1 VDARD
6 RTHRNIVLML
16 LMVFVVR
23 VNQESRMSKNLF
35 LSNQS
40 SLEIMESGED
50 PSDRRPVR
58 IGLMDSILVTII
70 FSIDEKKSAS
80 YSH

>member
-1 VDARD
+1 
-6 RTHRNIVLML
+6 ML

>member
-1 VDARD
+1 
-6 RTHRNIVLML
+6 
-16 LMVFVVR
+16 VFVVR
-23 VNQESRMSKNLF
+23 VNQESRMSKNVF

-58 IGLMDSILVTII
+58 IGLMDAILVTII